1 MTVTLLQTKLYAPPI
16 RPELV
21 SRPRLIERLN
31 AGLHCKLTLVSA
43 PAGFG
48 KTTLVAEWLH
58 SRAAPLSR
66 ETGERPGVR
75 AAWLSL
81 DEGDSDPARFFAYLV
96 AVLQQVDP
104 AIGQSAQAMLQGP
117 QPPPPEPLLTALI
130 NDIAAVSQPFVLVLD
145 DYHVISALP
154 VHQQL
159 AFLLDH
165 QPPQM
170 HLVIATR
177 EDPPLPLS
185 RLRARGQVTDIR
197 RPDLQFA
204 PEETAEFL
212 QRVTHADLP
221 ADDVVALQRR
231 TEGWVA
237 GLQLLALSIRGSD
250 DVRRLVDSFTGSNRY
265 VLDYLVEEVFQ
276 QQSES
281 IRVFLLK
288 TSMLDRLSGPLCDAV
303 VGEIGDWRSE
313 IASCVQSPISGR
325 QSQAILEY
333 LESSN
338 LFIFPLDESRQWY
351 RYHRLFADLLRHRL
365 QIELGDEVDELHRR
379 ASQWYAD
386 NGFPDEGVRHALAAS
401 DWERATDL
409 IKSGI
414 DDDFLKQGQ
423 MATLLGWYQ
432 ALPEEVVRADPRL
445 CIQVAWPLI
454 LTEQLDG
461 AESYLALAERAAEA
475 GGDDA
480 LLGDVAVAQVHI
492 ARVRGDNQRAMALS
506 ERALELLPP
515 DHLSGRCV
523 VAVNLGIAQWF
534 QGRLAEA
541 ERTLAE
547 AERAGRGSG
556 NDYGRIA
563 ALTFLGRIQ
572 AARGKPHQAAESCR
586 ELIRLGGQNPMVA
599 LAHYDLA
606 RLLYEWNDLDAATDH
621 LRQGIALSQRGSP
634 EFQAGGY
641 GTLALVEQARGNE
654 AAAEDALQRA
664 AQLLE
669 SADIS
674 PATRL
679 YNLVACILVALAQGD
694 LEAAGRMAEQAPKPE
709 ESGSFPDCLFLM
721 LARVRLLLAQGQREA
736 AARCLAALQ
745 GMASQAGWQS
755 VLVQARVLQ
764 ALTIPEPDGALAALA
779 EALALAEPLGY
790 VRVFVDAGEPM
801 RALLRE
807 AAARGVAVDYV
818 RKLLAA
824 LGSEAKDEGR
834 RTKEEQASVIHP
846 PSLVESLSDR
856 ELDVLRLLADGQ
868 TNQEIALALCVS
880 VNTVKTHLKNVYGK
894 LGVSS
899 RRQAAVQAKKLGLVG

>member
-1 MTVTLLQTKLYAPPI
+1 MTVALLQTKLYVPPV

-21 SRPRLIERLN
+21 SRLRLVERLN
-31 AGLHCKLTLVSA
+31 EGLHRELSLISA

-48 KTTLVAEWLH
+48 KTTLIAEWLH

-66 ETGERPGVR
+66 EVGEGPGVK

-81 DEGDSDPARFFAYLV
+81 DEGDSDPARFFTYLI
-96 AVLQQVDP
+96 AALQQVDP
-104 AIGQSAQAMLQGP
+104 AIGQSAQAMLQTP
-117 QPPPPEPLLTALI
+117 QPPLPEALLTALI
-130 NDIAAVSQPFVLVLD
+130 NDVAAVSQPFVLVLD

-165 QPPQM
+165 QPSQM

-197 RPDLQFA
+197 QPDLQFT

-212 QRVTHADLP
+212 RRVTHADLS
-221 ADDVVALQRR
+221 AGDVAALQRR

-237 GLQLLALSIRGSD
+237 GLQLLALSVRGSG

-265 VLDYLVEEVFQ
+265 VLDYLIEEVFEQ
-276 QQSES
+276 QPADTQE
-281 IRVFLLK
+281 FLLK
-288 TSMLDRLSGPLCDAV
+288 TSVLDRMCSSLCDAIMGV
-303 VGEIGDWRSE
+303 SE
-313 IASCVQSPISGR
+313 SASQRVSDSPIRSFADSR
-325 QSQAILEY
+325 EILRH
-333 LESSN
+333 LESTN
-338 LFIFPLDESRQWY
+338 LFVVPLDESRQWY

-365 QIELGDEVDELHRR
+365 RIELGDQVDELHRR

-401 DWERATDL
+401 DWERAANL

-414 DDDFLKQGQ
+414 NDDFLKQGQ
-423 MATLLGWYQ
+423 MATLFGWYR
-432 ALPEEVVRADPRL
+432 ALPEEVVRADPQL

-454 LTEQLDG
+454 LTEQLDR
-461 AESYLALAERAAEA
+461 AESYLALAEQTAEVE
-475 GGDDA
+475 GDGA

-492 ARVRGDNQRAMALS
+492 ARVRGDNQRAMVLS
-506 ERALELLPP
+506 ERALDLLPP

-541 ERTLAE
+541 ERTLME

-556 NDYGRIA
+556 NDYGRFA
-563 ALTFLGRIQ
+563 ALTFLGRIE

-586 ELIRLGGQNPMVA
+586 EMIRHGGQNPMVA

-606 RLLYEWNDLDAATDH
+606 RLLYEWNDLDTAADH
-621 LRQGIALSQRGSP
+621 LRQGIELSQRGSP

-641 GTLALVEQARGNE
+641 GTLALVEQARGNGAAAQDVLQE
-654 AAAEDALQRA
+654 AARLFEN
-664 AQLLE
+664 
-669 SADIS
+669 ADIS

-679 YNLVACILVALAQGD
+679 AVLACHILVALGQGD
-694 LEAAGRMAEQAPKPE
+694 LDAAARLVERAPKAE
-709 ESGSFPDCLFLM
+709 ESGSFPDYLALM
-721 LARVRLLLAQGQREA
+721 LARVRLFLALGQREA
-736 AARCLAALQ
+736 AAGCLATLQ

-755 VLVQARVLQ
+755 AVIQARVLQ
-764 ALTIPEPDGALAALA
+764 ALTIPDPDEALAALS
-779 EALALAEPLGY
+779 EALTLAEPLGY
-790 VRVFVDAGEPM
+790 VRIFVDAGKPM
-801 RALLRE
+801 RALLEE
-807 AAARGVAVDYV
+807 AAAQGIAVDYV
-818 RKLLAA
+818 RKLLAVF
-824 LGSEAKDEGR
+824 EGG
-834 RTKEEQASVIHP
+834 TTSEEQRAKAARGAAKG
-846 PSLVESLSDR
+846 LVEPLSDR
-856 ELDVLRLLADGQ
+856 ELDVLRLLADGR
-868 TNQEIALALCVS
+868 TNQEIAQALCVS

-894 LGVSS
+894 LGVNN
-899 RRQAAVQAKKLGLVG
+899 RREAIAKAKKLDLVP